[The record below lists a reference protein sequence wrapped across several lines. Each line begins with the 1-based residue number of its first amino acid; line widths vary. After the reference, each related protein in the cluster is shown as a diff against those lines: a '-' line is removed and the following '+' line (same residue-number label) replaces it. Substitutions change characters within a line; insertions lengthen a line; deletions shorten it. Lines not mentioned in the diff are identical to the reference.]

1 MPTNFEAIGV
11 VFIVKSVVMR
21 GQEKQEEE
29 EQKYAGLGTSLEHM
43 TSRNS
48 LLLASVARW
57 LVCHWGGKYTDCR
70 PPPRTHTHTHK
81 HTCYLSVKISYLV
94 TGADAGFWRGGGGFD
109 MAN

>member
-48 LLLASVARW
+48 LLLASRNS
-57 LVCHWGGKYTDCR
+57 LLLPFCTMTTTR
-70 PPPRTHTHTHK
+70 
-81 HTCYLSVKISYLV
+81 
-94 TGADAGFWRGGGGFD
+94 
-109 MAN
+109 